1 MTLFRKVVLSIG
13 GVIGLL
19 AVIGLLLPRYV
30 HVERAITIKAP
41 QATVFTVLNGFT
53 HFNKWSPWYQ
63 LDPDAKYTFEGPRS
77 GVGARLSWVGD
88 PATLGNGAQ
97 AIITSEPWGRVQTD
111 FDFGPQGKAIGT
123 HTLTVE
129 GGDTHVVWG
138 FNTDLGLNPV
148 SRYLGLMFDTM
159 IGRDYDR
166 GLEGLKKFVETLP
179 SADFAT
185 LRIEAETAVQHAALG
200 VPLTMARDADA
211 LECALGKEFA
221 TITAFMQAN
230 GLVAASA
237 PLCIDVK
244 STDSTYDVL
253 AAIPL
258 ERSPAS
264 LPAHPSI
271 QLTKTYEGKV
281 LSVVHTG
288 PRRQLPVTYDKIAAF
303 LAAQGLEQ
311 AGPAWEE
318 WLAAADSAPEAGFR
332 TVIRLPTK

>member
-1 MTLFRKVVLSIG
+1 MTLFRKVVLGIG

-53 HFNKWSPWYQ
+53 HFNKWSPWFQ

-166 GLEGLKKFVETLP
+166 GLAGLKTFAETLP
-179 SADFAT
+179 NADFAT
-185 LRIEAETAVQHAALG
+185 LKIETETAVQQVALG
-200 VPLTMARDADA
+200 YPLTVPRNAEA
-211 LECALGKEFA
+211 LELALGKVFA
-221 TITAFMQAN
+221 TLTAFMEAN
-230 GLVAASA
+230 GLTAASA

-244 STDSTYDVL
+244 STDSTYVVM

-258 ERSPAS
+258 QRSPAS

-271 QLTKTYEGKV
+271 QLTKTYEGTV
-281 LSVVHTG
+281 LRIVHTG
-288 PRRQLPVTYDKIAAF
+288 PRRHLPVTYDKIAAF
-303 LAAQGLEQ
+303 LAARGLEQ
-311 AGPAWEE
+311 TGPAWEE
-318 WLAAADSAPEAGFR
+318 WLDAAAEVPESSLR
-332 TVIRLPTK
+332 TVVRLPTK